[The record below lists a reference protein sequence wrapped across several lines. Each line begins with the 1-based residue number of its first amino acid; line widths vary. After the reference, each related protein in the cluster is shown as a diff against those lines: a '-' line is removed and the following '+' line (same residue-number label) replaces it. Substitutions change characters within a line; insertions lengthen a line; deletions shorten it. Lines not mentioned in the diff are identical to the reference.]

1 MKIILLFFVLLF
13 PTIISAGTVVLSW
26 VAPSERED
34 NTALSPSDIAGYTIY
49 YGSAPGDYMESIYI
63 NDPAATGY
71 SITSLVDGTYYFVV
85 TTRDTDGR
93 ESMYSS
99 EVVETITPT
108 PSTANPNT
116 VQQFALSQGV
126 VQ

>member
-1 MKIILLFFVLLF
+1 MKIILLFFVLVF
-13 PTIISAGTVVLSW
+13 PAIISAGSITLTWEAPVL
-26 VAPSERED
+26 RED

-49 YGSAPGDYMESIYI
+49 HGTTVGDYTTSISI
-63 NDPAATGY
+63 NDPTATGY
-71 SITSLVDGTYYFVV
+71 TITSLDGGTYYFVV

-93 ESMYSS
+93 ESMYSP
-99 EVVETITPT
+99 EVVSSVTP